1 VFKFKLVVLFG
12 WLLSNGGL
20 LSPAWLSI
28 VLILLS
34 DACWMLVVQNL
45 LLLLFVELCI
55 AHSRCCT
62 DDLLVQNIFQI
73 PLSLLHHKML
83 IWDGCI
89 TIAFLFCRQPSF
101 KFVIIPLYRKVIVRL
116 TNFFH

>member
-1 VFKFKLVVLFG
+1 MLVG

-34 DACWMLVVQNL
+34 DACWMLVIQNL
-45 LLLLFVELCI
+45 LLFVDRCI
-55 AHSRCCT
+55 AHSHFCT
-62 DDLLVQNIFQI
+62 DDLLVQNILQS

-83 IWDGCI
+83 KWDGCI
-89 TIAFLFCRQPSF
+89 TVAFLPCS
-101 KFVIIPLYRKVIVRL
+101 KSMAFV
-116 TNFFH
+116 